1 LTAAPLCSAEEPK
14 WASLMPEVNPAEH
27 AVVGR
32 WERRANSLF
41 VPAAE
46 GARLA
51 LPANASEEY
60 DLRASFTRRTGVHSV
75 GLVFVAN
82 KRQAVFEVDAWGRHL
97 AGLQNVSGKTIQDN
111 DTRRDNISL
120 TNGRRYTI
128 TVQIRRNS
136 VTGLLD
142 DEKICRIETN
152 GTELSMHEVWRL
164 PDPDQLGLVTWNG
177 DTEFYSAEIRHLG
190 TIPRKDAP
198 TRNEVF
204 CTDRRKIGDVS
215 SNKECTDCD
224 RQ

>member
-1 LTAAPLCSAEEPK
+1 
-14 WASLMPEVNPAEH
+14 MNPAEH
-27 AVVGR
+27 AVAGG
-32 WERRANSLF
+32 WERRANQLF

-82 KRQAVFEVDAWGRHL
+82 ERQAVFEVDAWGRHL

-142 DEKICRIETN
+142 DEKSVAWKPTEPNCRCTKF
-152 GTELSMHEVWRL
+152 G
-164 PDPDQLGLVTWNG
+164 
-177 DTEFYSAEIRHLG
+177 
-190 TIPRKDAP
+190 
-198 TRNEVF
+198 VF
-204 CTDRRKIGDVS
+204 QILI
-215 SNKECTDCD
+215 N
-224 RQ
+224 

>member
-1 LTAAPLCSAEEPK
+1 
-14 WASLMPEVNPAEH
+14 M
-27 AVVGR
+27 
-32 WERRANSLF
+32 
-41 VPAAE
+41 
-46 GARLA
+46 
-51 LPANASEEY
+51 
-60 DLRASFTRRTGVHSV
+60 
-75 GLVFVAN
+75 
-82 KRQAVFEVDAWGRHL
+82 
-97 AGLQNVSGKTIQDN
+97 SGKTIQDN

-142 DEKICRIETN
+142 DEKICRMETN
-152 GTELSMHEVWRL
+152 GTELSMHEVWRH
-164 PDPDQLGLVTWNG
+164 PNPDQQRLVTWNG
-177 DTEFYSAEIRHLG
+177 EEEFYSAEIRHLG

-215 SNKECTDCD
+215 SSEECPDCD